1 MTFRF
6 RGTGSDRPYFD
17 QGMISEVR
25 AYWEALRREG
35 DLPVRHQIQPRGISG
50 ALENSFLIE
59 RIGHGI
65 ARFRIAGSVFH
76 DLCGMDVRGMP
87 VSCLFVGSS
96 RDTLQ
101 SRLEAVFDAPAILSL
116 DLVGPAH
123 FGRAPLAARMV
134 FLPVSGQSGQCDI
147 GLGCIE
153 VQGEPGSQP
162 TRFSIAES
170 RLERLA
176 MPERAHDLSFEPS
189 PPLPRKDAPPRAKQ
203 GAPHLR
209 LVYSA

>member
-6 RGTGSDRPYFD
+6 RGTGSDRPYLD
-17 QGMISEVR
+17 QGLIAEVR
-25 AYWEALRREG
+25 AYWEALRRDG

-101 SRLEAVFDAPAILSL
+101 GKLEAVFDAPAILSFEL
-116 DLVGPAH
+116 AGPAH

-134 FLPVSGQSGQCDI
+134 FLPVSGPSGKCDI
-147 GLGCIE
+147 ALGCIE
-153 VQGEPGSQP
+153 VHGEPGSQP
-162 TRFSIAES
+162 TRFSIAGS
-170 RLERLA
+170 RIERLVIPA
-176 MPERAHDLSFEPS
+176 RANDLSFEAS
-189 PPLPRKDAPPRAKQ
+189 PLLPHKDVPPRAKQ
-203 GAPHLR
+203 GVPHLR